1 MKKRLLV
8 FGLFIG
14 LIGIIA
20 VLFLMSNWRV
30 KERILQYKFDKTNS
44 QKRIT
49 KENEIRSVLS
59 NFKQLSY
66 QELDSEYKT
75 FTKSNQDKYEKMLID
90 KTYYQLSRNDFFR
103 YIVDDIRIN
112 EFLPKDKYYKDCLSD
127 KTKTYYWLM
136 DKKLLEKLLAL
147 QNLLE
152 EKGYNK
158 RGFSITNGHRHPK
171 DNERVGGAKLSR
183 HIKGEALDIRIN
195 DIDKSGKFEKRD
207 KEIVLDLL
215 EKEIIK
221 STGGIGKYPGTRAVH
236 FDVRGYKARWDSY

>member
-103 YIVDDIRIN
+103 YIVDD
-112 EFLPKDKYYKDCLSD
+112 LS
-127 KTKTYYWLM
+127 L
-136 DKKLLEKLLAL
+136 
-147 QNLLE
+147 
-152 EKGYNK
+152 
-158 RGFSITNGHRHPK
+158 I
-171 DNERVGGAKLSR
+171 
-183 HIKGEALDIRIN
+183 HI
-195 DIDKSGKFEKRD
+195 
-207 KEIVLDLL
+207 
-215 EKEIIK
+215 
-221 STGGIGKYPGTRAVH
+221 
-236 FDVRGYKARWDSY
+236 

>member
-1 MKKRLLV
+1 
-8 FGLFIG
+8 
-14 LIGIIA
+14 
-20 VLFLMSNWRV
+20 
-30 KERILQYKFDKTNS
+30 
-44 QKRIT
+44 
-49 KENEIRSVLS
+49 
-59 NFKQLSY
+59 
-66 QELDSEYKT
+66 
-75 FTKSNQDKYEKMLID
+75 MLID

-112 EFLPKDKYYKDCLSD
+112 EFLPQDKYYKDCLSD

-183 HIKGEALDIRIN
+183 LDFLTTM
-195 DIDKSGKFEKRD
+195 DTKFK
-207 KEIVLDLL
+207 
-215 EKEIIK
+215 
-221 STGGIGKYPGTRAVH
+221 
-236 FDVRGYKARWDSY
+236 

>member
-75 FTKSNQDKYEKMLID
+75 FTTVSYTHLTLPTK
-90 KTYYQLSRNDFFR
+90 R
-103 YIVDDIRIN
+103 IV
-112 EFLPKDKYYKDCLSD
+112 
-127 KTKTYYWLM
+127 
-136 DKKLLEKLLAL
+136 
-147 QNLLE
+147 
-152 EKGYNK
+152 
-158 RGFSITNGHRHPK
+158 
-171 DNERVGGAKLSR
+171 
-183 HIKGEALDIRIN
+183 
-195 DIDKSGKFEKRD
+195 
-207 KEIVLDLL
+207 
-215 EKEIIK
+215 
-221 STGGIGKYPGTRAVH
+221 
-236 FDVRGYKARWDSY
+236 